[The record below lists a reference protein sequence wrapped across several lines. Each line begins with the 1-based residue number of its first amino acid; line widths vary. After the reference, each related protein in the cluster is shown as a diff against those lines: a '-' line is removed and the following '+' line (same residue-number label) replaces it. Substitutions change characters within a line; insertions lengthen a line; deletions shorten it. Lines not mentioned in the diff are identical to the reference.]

1 MTTLAAL
8 DLSVLTEGLRRRL
21 AARNRAALDDLAAAV
36 QSAERYRAQT
46 ADRSRAPAPP
56 RRGERPGTGPRAP
69 APGEKSRA
77 DDELRVKRAVAAKGS
92 VSQTD
97 VSARA
102 PATVAETARP
112 SSPALGGRAPATGAA
127 IASVRSALI
136 AKANLA
142 AGSQAAVVKIASF
155 GSGAARAQAL
165 LSYQSDKGELTLE
178 RHDGLMITGQ
188 RSVADFAATWRA
200 KMAARRPT
208 TCCSSQWRSTPRW
221 GQRRHK
227 TRWRRP
233 FTATTMPG
241 AFRSMARIA
250 ASTSS

>member
-1 MTTLAAL
+1 MTLAAL
-8 DLSVLTEGLRRRL
+8 DLSILTEGLQRRL
-21 AARNRAALDDLAAAV
+21 AAKNRAALDDLAAAV

-46 ADRSRAPAPP
+46 ANSSRAAPRP
-56 RRGERPGTGPRAP
+56 RHDERPDTGPRAP

-77 DDELRVKRAVAAKGS
+77 DDELRVKRAAAVKGGLAQNGVSANALAAKA
-92 VSQTD
+92 QTAHR
-97 VSARA
+97 SPPARGFDA
-102 PATVAETARP
+102 PSTASR
-112 SSPALGGRAPATGAA
+112 SPLM
-127 IASVRSALI
+127 

-155 GSGAARAQAL
+155 GSGAARAQSL

-208 TCCSSQWRSTPRW
+208 TCCSSQCGSTAGWR
-221 GQRRHK
+221 QRRPK
-227 TRWRRP
+227 TRLRRL
-233 FTATTMPG
+233 FAAITMHG